1 MALGKRKQKQTSFWV
16 ETSQLQA
23 RGRHPFYS
31 RLNEILD
38 QAKFDTYAE
47 RICRKY
53 YAPTMGRPSIA
64 PGVYFRCFLVGYF
77 EGIDSERGIA
87 YRVSDSLSLREFLG
101 LSLEEQTP
109 DHSTLSKTRRLM
121 NLGTHK
127 AVFRWAL
134 KQAGGEGL
142 LSGKNLGVD
151 ATTLEANAALKSI
164 VRRDNGASYD
174 EHVTQLMKTEGIE
187 EPTPAERQRFDRK
200 RKKSL
205 SNRDWVNPHDREAR
219 ITKMKDGRTHLAYK
233 AEHAVDLETGAVVA
247 LTVQPAD
254 RGDTASMTTT
264 LAEAGCTVTELAGQ
278 AAQADAVG
286 PVATVSEVGVERV
299 VADKGYHSKQ
309 ALEDLAEVGVRTVI
323 AEPERKRQTV
333 DRTERGPGG
342 GVCESAAAEHQD
354 RQGADETAGGTGRT
368 QLRPLVR
375 YRRNAASSSAQ
386 EEQHRQT
393 RPDSRRCLQSE
404 LDPAADVAGGHGPA
418 GGGPVRRTLFCVS
431 EAHTSRKR
439 HSAGDGTAL
448 AHARPTNRWC
458 HHQSLSRSKRDFIH
472 GHRRQD
478 PRRRHRQLEQPGA
491 HGVEDRVGDHRAHGD
506 DRRLA
511 AALRRQSGL
520 SIRIVSIFGSQEKR
534 GIW

>member
-1 MALGKRKQKQTSFWV
+1 MSMALGKRKQKQTSLWV

-38 QAKFDTYAE
+38 QAKFDTYTE

-134 KQAGGEGL
+134 KQLAREGL

-187 EPTPAERQRFDRK
+187 EPTPAQRQRFDRK

-254 RGDTASMTTT
+254 RGDTLSMTTT

-286 PVATVSEVGVERV
+286 SVAAVSEVGVERV

-309 ALEDLAEVGVRTVI
+309 AVENLAEVGVRTVI
-323 AEPERKRQTV
+323 AEPERKRQQWT
-333 DRTERGPGG
+333 GQ
-342 GVCESAAAEHQD
+342 SAAQVAVYAN
-354 RQGADETAGGTGRT
+354 RQRLNTKTAKALMKRRGELVERTFAHLYDTGGMRRVHLRKRNNIAKRVLIHAAAFNLSLILRHVLRVGTARQAADLFAALYFAFLRLTQATETA
-368 QLRPLVR
+368 LPVMRPSCPL
-375 YRRNAASSSAQ
+375 A
-386 EEQHRQT
+386 
-393 RPDSRRCLQSE
+393 RPI
-404 LDPAADVAGGHGPA
+404 
-418 GGGPVRRTLFCVS
+418 
-431 EAHTSRKR
+431 RKR
-439 HSAGDGTAL
+439 
-448 AHARPTNRWC
+448 NRC
-458 HHQSLSRSKRDFIH
+458 
-472 GHRRQD
+472 
-478 PRRRHRQLEQPGA
+478 
-491 HGVEDRVGDHRAHGD
+491 
-506 DRRLA
+506 RRLPSQNA
-511 AALRRQSGL
+511 TL
-520 SIRIVSIFGSQEKR
+520 STGC
-534 GIW
+534 

>member
-1 MALGKRKQKQTSFWV
+1 MALGKRRQKQTSLWV

-23 RGRHPFYS
+23 HGRHPFYS

-38 QAKFDTYAE
+38 RAKFDRYVE

-77 EGIDSERGIA
+77 EGVDSERGIA

-101 LSLEEQTP
+101 LSLEERTP

-127 AVFRWAL
+127 AVFQWVL
-134 KQAGGEGL
+134 KRLAREGL

-174 EHVTQLMKTEGIE
+174 EHVTQLMQAEGIE
-187 EPTPAERQRFDRK
+187 EPTPAQRQRFDRK

-254 RGDTASMTTT
+254 RGDTVSMRAT
-264 LAEAGCTVTELAGQ
+264 LAEAGSTVTELAGR
-278 AAQADAVG
+278 AAQAEAVG
-286 PVATVSEVGVERV
+286 PVETVSEVGVERV
-299 VADKGYHSKQ
+299 VADKGYHSKEV
-309 ALEDLAEVGVRTVI
+309 LEDLAEVGVRTVI
-323 AEPERKRQTV
+323 AEPERKRQHWA
-333 DRTERGPGG
+333 GQ
-342 GVCESAAAEHQD
+342 SAAQAAVYANRRRLNTKIAKALMRRRGELIERNFAHLYDTGGMRRVHLRGKNNIAKRVLIHAAAFNLSLILRQMLRVGTARQAADLFAALYFAFLRLTQAAEVALVVIGPHC
-354 RQGADETAGGTGRT
+354 
-368 QLRPLVR
+368 PL
-375 YRRNAASSSAQ
+375 
-386 EEQHRQT
+386 T
-393 RPDSRRCLQSE
+393 RPVRERNRCRWSHRE
-404 LDPAADVAGGHGPA
+404 NA
-418 GGGPVRRTLFCVS
+418 TLSTGC
-431 EAHTSRKR
+431 
-439 HSAGDGTAL
+439 
-448 AHARPTNRWC
+448 
-458 HHQSLSRSKRDFIH
+458 
-472 GHRRQD
+472 
-478 PRRRHRQLEQPGA
+478 
-491 HGVEDRVGDHRAHGD
+491 
-506 DRRLA
+506 
-511 AALRRQSGL
+511 
-520 SIRIVSIFGSQEKR
+520 
-534 GIW
+534 

>member
-1 MALGKRKQKQTSFWV
+1 MALGKRRQKQTSFWV

-38 QAKFDTYAE
+38 RAKFDTYAE

-64 PGVYFRCFLVGYF
+64 PGVYFRCFLMGYF

-87 YRVSDSLSLREFLG
+87 YRVSDSLCLREFLG

-127 AVFRWAL
+127 AVFRWVL
-134 KQAGGEGL
+134 KRLATEGL

-164 VRRDNGASYD
+164 VRRDNGVSYD
-174 EHVTQLMKTEGIE
+174 EHVTQLMKTEGME
-187 EPTPAERQRFDRK
+187 EPSPAQRQRFDRK

-254 RGDTASMTTT
+254 RGDTASMPAT
-264 LAEAGCTVTELAGQ
+264 LAEAGCTVTEMAGQ
-278 AAQADAVG
+278 AAQAGAVG
-286 PVATVSEVGVERV
+286 PVETVSEVGVERV

-309 ALEDLAEVGVRTVI
+309 ALQDLAEVDVRTVI
-323 AEPERKRQTV
+323 AEPERKRQKWS
-333 DRTERGPGG
+333 GQ
-342 GVCESAAAEHQD
+342 SAAQAAVYANRRRLDTQTAKALMRRRGELIERSFAHLYD
-354 RQGADETAGGTGRT
+354 TGGMRRVHLRGKNNIAKRVLIHAAAFNLSLILRQMLRVGTARQAADLFAALCFAFLRLTQAGNSTL
-368 QLRPLVR
+368 QAIELRR
-375 YRRNAASSSAQ
+375 
-386 EEQHRQT
+386 
-393 RPDSRRCLQSE
+393 
-404 LDPAADVAGGHGPA
+404 PAARA
-418 GGGPVRRTLFCVS
+418 
-431 EAHTSRKR
+431 
-439 HSAGDGTAL
+439 
-448 AHARPTNRWC
+448 TNLRC
-458 HHQSLSRSKRDFIH
+458 HHQSPSRQKATLST
-472 GHRRQD
+472 G
-478 PRRRHRQLEQPGA
+478 
-491 HGVEDRVGDHRAHGD
+491 
-506 DRRLA
+506 
-511 AALRRQSGL
+511 
-520 SIRIVSIFGSQEKR
+520 
-534 GIW
+534 